1 MHELHLYRSK
11 KALCLFL
18 QVPFVVVQNEGQN
31 DVKVDVVIDGKML
44 PLQLA
49 KGFSRQVSKL
59 VCSNISIKFLEYAG
73 STFSNLK

>member
-1 MHELHLYRSK
+1 MFIFTGSIR
-11 KALCLFL
+11 
-18 QVPFVVVQNEGQN
+18 PFVVVQNEGQN